1 MTNKLMLKTLT
12 VATVGAGLLAA
23 GGLSPK
29 PAEAAALH
37 NSVGLAN
44 PANTITFDEFSFSA
58 RTPLNNQYVSRGVTF
73 SNLFSANFSPG
84 IFHNI
89 SGTSAA
95 NFNSAGFIFN
105 PITIRFL
112 QQQTAAAFSFVTNS
126 GSSTFQSYLN
136 GALVETFDASTNRGS
151 SRNFYGF
158 SNSLFDEIRISAGG
172 SGGSAAIDNLQYAYK
187 PTAVP
192 TPALLPGLI
201 GLGVGV
207 LRKRKAEAAKQT
219 SEA

>member
-12 VATVGAGLLAA
+12 VATVGAGLLAV
-23 GGLSPK
+23 GGLSSK
-29 PAEAAALH
+29 PAEAAAL
-37 NSVGLAN
+37 NNGIGLTN
-44 PANTITFDEFSFSA
+44 PANTITFNEFSFSDG
-58 RTPLNNQYVSRGVTF
+58 TQLNNQYVSRGVTF
-73 SNLFSANFSPG
+73 SNLFSTDFYSGRFPNAN
-84 IFHNI
+84 
-89 SGTSAA
+89 GTSAV
-95 NFNSAGFIFN
+95 NFNGPIFN
-105 PITIRFL
+105 PITIKFL
-112 QQQTAAAFSFVTNS
+112 QQQTAAAFSFVTNP
-126 GSSTFQSYLN
+126 GSSAFRSYLN
-136 GALVETFDASTNRGS
+136 GALVEAFNASTDISG
-151 SRNFYGF
+151 NFYGF

-172 SGGSAAIDNLQYAYK
+172 TNGAALVDNLQYAYK